1 MDYSPQASGAFS
13 VWDAGNASPSIL
25 RLLPWVHHPP
35 AKVLV
40 PGLGS
45 GQEVAALHARG
56 YAVVALERAP
66 SAADLPV
73 ERGDF
78 VHSDYQGSFDLI
90 CERGYFAGLAPSERA
105 AYVQAAARALRPGG
119 ILFGVFL
126 EGRTPTDRAPFGTT
140 AAELLRAFAPAFDV
154 QLLGPAPFGGPGER
168 AQLEAIL
175 VRRVD

>member
-1 MDYSPQASGAFS
+1 MDYSPHASGAHS

-45 GQEVAALHARG
+45 GQELSALHARG
-56 YAVVALERAP
+56 YRVLALERAP
-66 SAADLPV
+66 VAADLPV
-73 ERGDF
+73 ERGEF
-78 VHSDYQGSFDLI
+78 LRSNYNGAFDLI
-90 CERGYFAGLAPSERA
+90 CERGHFASLPPSERG

-126 EGRTPTDRAPFGTT
+126 EGTTPTDRAPFGTT

-154 QLLGPAPFGGPGER
+154 QLLGPAPFGGPGEQ
-168 AQLEAIL
+168 ALLEAIL
-175 VRRVD
+175 IRRVD